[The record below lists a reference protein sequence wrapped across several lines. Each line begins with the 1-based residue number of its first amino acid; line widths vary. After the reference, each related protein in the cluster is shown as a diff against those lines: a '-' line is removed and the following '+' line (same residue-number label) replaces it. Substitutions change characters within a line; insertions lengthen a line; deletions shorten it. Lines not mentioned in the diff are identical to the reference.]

1 MTSYKQVILVRQD
14 LNMPKGKLAVQ
25 CSHAAVDAALSCPR
39 EKLEAW
45 KKGGMK
51 KVALKVSNLE
61 ELQMYAK
68 KARAAHLLVKV
79 ITDAGKT
86 FFSEPTITC
95 VAIGPDRED
104 VVDKITGSL
113 KML

>member
-1 MTSYKQVILVRQD
+1 
-14 LNMPKGKLAVQ
+14 MPKGKLAVQ
-25 CSHAAVDAALSCPR
+25 CSHAAVDAALSSPK
-39 EKLEAW
+39 EKIEAW

-51 KVALKVSNLE
+51 KVALKVANLE
-61 ELQMYAK
+61 ELQLYAK

-79 ITDAGKT
+79 ITDAGRT

-95 VAIGPDRED
+95 AAIGPDRED
-104 VVDKITGSL
+104 ALDVITGNL